1 MAPKCTDKAKERSG
15 TMPPLLFLFIL
26 LARATAAEV
35 VFPNE
40 ALPTKSGYLPIPPAN
55 SSSSLYFAFYEA
67 THPLTAPESTPLVV
81 WLEGGPGCS
90 SMFSN
95 FLQLGPYLLDD
106 GNASLSPNPFAWNR
120 RFGLLFLDS
129 PLGTGYSTVSTPA
142 DIPIDQSTI
151 AAHTVAAIQSFLDA
165 QPGFFRARPLFITG
179 ESYAGKSVPTAGAL
193 ILATNPALPERERI
207 NLRGVAVGNGIVHPV
222 AQVTTHADAAYFMG
236 LINAKQ
242 RREVEAMPAETVE
255 LIKAARWREAS
266 SAWARLVARLEKAAG
281 VTTLLDVA
289 VERASYLDFAGLQG
303 FLNDGEVKTALRAR
317 DGAAP
322 VETCSTAVYEA
333 LHDDIMKSAKGEVEA
348 LLKGKTRVLLYEGV
362 RDAKLGVV
370 AAEAWLPELQWDG
383 LASFLDA
390 ERAVWRSSQGTVAG
404 GVQIYGA
411 LAHVAV
417 YGAGHFVP
425 ASQGRAAQEMIED
438 WVSGTGLFAGE

>member
-1 MAPKCTDKAKERSG
+1 MHRLLRNERHGSS
-15 TMPPLLFLFIL
+15 PVPLP
-26 LARATAAEV
+26 LARRGHRGGGGVPQRSIADQV
-35 VFPNE
+35 RV
-40 ALPTKSGYLPIPPAN
+40 PPHPAGKRFF
-55 SSSSLYFAFYEA
+55 SSLYFAFYEA
-67 THPLTAPESTPLVV
+67 THPLTPPESTPLLV

-90 SMFSN
+90 SMLSN

-129 PLGTGYSTVSTPA
+129 PLGTGYSAVPTPA
-142 DIPIDQSTI
+142 DIPTDQDTI
-151 AAHTVAAIQSFLDA
+151 AAHTVAAIRSFLDA
-165 QPGFFRARPLFITG
+165 QPGFFRGRPLFITG

-193 ILATNPALPERERI
+193 ILATNPVLPERERI
-207 NLRGVAVGNGIVHPV
+207 NLRGVAMGNGIVHPV

-242 RREVEAMPAETVE
+242 RREVEAMQAETVE
-255 LIKAARWREAS
+255 LIKASRWREAS
-266 SAWARLVARLEKAAG
+266 SAWERLVAWLEKAAG
-281 VTTLLDVA
+281 VATLLDVA
-289 VERASYLDFAGLQG
+289 VDGASYLDFAGLQG

-317 DGAAP
+317 DGAAL
-322 VETCSTAVYEA
+322 VEACSTAVYAA

-348 LLKGKTRVLLYEGV
+348 LLKRKSRVLLYEGV

-404 GVQIYGA
+404 GVQSYGA
-411 LAHVAV
+411 LTHVAV
-417 YGAGHFVP
+417 YWAGHFVP
-425 ASQGRAAQEMIED
+425 ASQGRAAQEMIEE

>member
-1 MAPKCTDKAKERSG
+1 M
-15 TMPPLLFLFIL
+15 LFLFL
-26 LARATAAEV
+26 LLVRATAAAEV
-35 VFPNE
+35 AFPKE

-55 SSSSLYFAFYEA
+55 ASSSSSLYFAFYEA
-67 THPLTAPESTPLVV
+67 THPLTAPESTPLLV
-81 WLEGGPGCS
+81 WLEGGPGCT
-90 SMFSN
+90 SMLSN
-95 FLQLGPYLLDD
+95 FLQLGPYLFSGG

-129 PLGTGYSTVSTPA
+129 PLGTGYSAVPTPA
-142 DIPIDQSTI
+142 AIPSDQSTI
-151 AAHTVAAIQSFLDA
+151 AAHTIAAIQSFLDGQA
-165 QPGFFRARPLFITG
+165 GFFRARPLFLTG
-179 ESYAGKSVPTAGAL
+179 ESYGGKSVSTTGAL
-193 ILATNPALPERERI
+193 ILANNPALPERERI

-222 AQVTTHADAAYFMG
+222 AQASTHADAAYFMG

-242 RREVEAMPAETVE
+242 RREAKAMQAETVE

-266 SAWARLVARLEKAAG
+266 SAWERLVSWLENAAG
-281 VTTLLDVA
+281 VATLLDVS
-289 VERASYLDFAGLQG
+289 VQGDSYLDFAGLQG
-303 FLNDGEVKTALRAR
+303 FLNDGEVKAALRAR

-322 VETCSTAVYEA
+322 AEACSTAVYAA
-333 LHDDIMKSAKGEVEA
+333 LHDDIMRSAKGEVEA
-348 LLKGKTRVLLYEGV
+348 LLKNKMRVLLYEGI

-390 ERAVWRSSQGTVAG
+390 QRAVWRSSQGSVAG
-404 GVQIYGA
+404 GVQSYGA
-411 LAHVAV
+411 LTHVAV

-438 WVSGTGLFAGE
+438 WVSGTGLFAGGRME